1 MQLLRTGCVVLA
13 CLAGVSLEAN
23 ALTIDF
29 GTVKDANVQ
38 SDSSG
43 PLGGGSAILDPFT
56 NSSYSIDSYIG
67 FDIADFQSLGNPAV
81 DVSLDLYGFAARTSL
96 VLNIYGLNDLVS
108 PGWSESTIDWTNAPG
123 IQSDS
128 IDPATTTLLF
138 SGSVSYTANNVISF
152 SDSSFADFINS
163 DTDGLVTF
171 ILTQPTA
178 TSENHAF
185 SSKESSGNPAI
196 GLPGDFAP
204 TLHITAAPVPAAVWL
219 FGSGLL
225 GLIVVA
231 RRRHR
236 ASVHRL

>member
-1 MQLLRTGCVVLA
+1 MQLLRTGCVVFA

-23 ALTIDF
+23 ALTIDS

-108 PGWSESTIDWTNAPG
+108 PDWSESTILPQRPCCFRGRSA
-123 IQSDS
+123 IQRITSS
-128 IDPATTTLLF
+128 ASVTVLLLISLTATQMAWSPSFSRSQPLPAKTTRSAARNPLAIPL
-138 SGSVSYTANNVISF
+138 SVSR
-152 SDSSFADFINS
+152 
-163 DTDGLVTF
+163 VT
-171 ILTQPTA
+171 LRPHCTLQQRP
-178 TSENHAF
+178 SPPL
-185 SSKESSGNPAI
+185 SGCS
-196 GLPGDFAP
+196 
-204 TLHITAAPVPAAVWL
+204 VPACW
-219 FGSGLL
+219 G
-225 GLIVVA
+225 
-231 RRRHR
+231 
-236 ASVHRL
+236 